1 MKEVKCILSF
11 LMCIL
16 FSCFLFAQDVPQLS
30 DTFFLAKKKGLMG
43 KLGKAISIDGV
54 EPIDV
59 VVVNPYLI
67 YQGKIIKKIRVMR
80 LGFERDINDTTKY
93 NNKFGVIVARA
104 VHHNTKQAIILN
116 NLFFSEGDKLNPY
129 LLSDNERHLR
139 EQSFLQDARII
150 VEKMANDNEVS
161 ILIMVKDVFSIGA
174 DVDVSSVK
182 NIRVQVKEE
191 NVGGSGSRLAIGTL
205 YDYDRNPNFGWGAEF
220 LKRNIRG
227 SFINWNTGFRT
238 YNGAFNSG
246 RNEELT
252 FFTSFEKPLVSPY
265 TPWIGAAD
273 VSFNKTN
280 NNYINDTAYQKDFRY
295 SNFRADGWFGYNFG
309 TLKMLT
315 KNQQSRIRKFIA
327 VRGLYQQFQ
336 KIPER
341 FNSVFDYRY
350 SNISGVL
357 TAITV
362 FKQNFYRA
370 NFIYGFGRNEDI
382 PQGFSASIIGG
393 ITNKQDSTSNA
404 LRKRAYYGTEVLSSH
419 LNKKGFYS
427 TYTLKM
433 GMYTKASKV
442 EDFDI
447 LLNVD
452 HFTSLKK
459 ISSHWLNRNFF
470 SAGFA
475 RQFSP
480 VLEPALQLNSNYGLP
495 YFNNGDIKADMRI
508 TAKAETVFFNV
519 KKFLGFRFAP
529 FVFTD
534 AALIKQMG
542 NSFSKS
548 DVFGAIG
555 AGVRTRNEN
564 LVLGTIELKG
574 FYFPKTI
581 GDMPN
586 WSVQINTNIRFKY
599 SSYFIKKPDFIIPN

>member
-1 MKEVKCILSF
+1 MKEVKLILIFSI
-11 LMCIL
+11 CVL
-16 FSCFLFAQDVPQLS
+16 FSNIAFAQDGAAQA

-43 KLGKAISIDGV
+43 KLGKAIAIDGI
-54 EPIDV
+54 EPVDV
-59 VVVNPYLI
+59 VIINPYLI
-67 YQGKIIKKIRVMR
+67 HAGKTIKKIRVLR

-150 VEKMANDNEVS
+150 IEKMPNESEVG
-161 ILIMVKDVFSIGA
+161 ILVLVKDVFSIGA

-191 NVGGSGSRLAIGTL
+191 NVGGSGSRLGIGSF
-205 YDYDRNPNFGWGAEF
+205 YDYDRNPNFGWGADF
-220 LKRNIRG
+220 LKRNIKG
-227 SFINWNTGFRT
+227 SFVNWNTGFRT
-238 YNGAFNSG
+238 FNGAFNSG

-252 FFTSFEKPLVSPY
+252 IFTSFEKPLVSPY
-265 TPWIGAAD
+265 IPWIGAVD
-273 VSFNKTN
+273 ISFNKTS
-280 NNYINDTAYQKDFRY
+280 NNYLIDSVYKKDFKY
-295 SNFRADGWFGYNFG
+295 SNFKADGWFGYNFG
-309 TLKMLT
+309 SLKLLT
-315 KNQQSRIRKFIA
+315 KNQQSRVRKFIA

-336 KIPER
+336 TIPER
-341 FNSVFDYRY
+341 FNSIFDYRY

-357 TAITV
+357 SAITI

-393 ITNKQDSTSNA
+393 LTNKQDSTSNA
-404 LRKRAYYGTEVLSSH
+404 LRKRAYYGTEFISSY

-427 TYTLKM
+427 TYTVKIGL
-433 GMYTKASKV
+433 YSKAAKV
-442 EDFDI
+442 EDFDVLI
-447 LLNVD
+447 NVD

-459 ISSHWLNRNFF
+459 INSRWLNRNFF

-480 VLEPALQLNSNYGLP
+480 VLEPALVLNSNYGLP

-508 TAKAETVFFNV
+508 TTKVESVYFNL

-529 FVFTD
+529 FVFAD
-534 AALIKQMG
+534 ATLIKPTGSSMR
-542 NSFSKS
+542 NSE
-548 DVFGAIG
+548 VYGAVG

-581 GDMPN
+581 GNMST
-586 WSVQINTNIRFKY
+586 WTVQVNTNIRFKY
-599 SSYFIKKPDFIIPN
+599 TSNFIKKPDFIIPN